1 MRHLLA
7 PVFLLSVWATS
18 ATALAAEPPTVPP
31 TGPTVA
37 RTTEP
42 TSEERT
48 EAPPA
53 DGDPA
58 EATELA
64 KWDPFHFELALFPF
78 LTEQQ
83 IEGPNRD
90 DKLTQDK
97 GLSTAFSFGYAP
109 LEWIEPALWVQFDA
123 GSVRRAVY
131 TLSDPATGTAEEAQL
146 AEGSFWALWVALML
160 RGRLGPGFVELG
172 YAPLI
177 LRHDSLRSDLANTK
191 GETDGVFQ
199 GSRSVAWIL
208 GGGLSVPVADNF
220 DLTARLQFRIRYLV
234 SRGGEPL
241 ANGEETGQMLLWP
254 FIGAHY
260 HF

>member
-1 MRHLLA
+1 MRVLVAAVLTVSS
-7 PVFLLSVWATS
+7 P
-18 ATALAAEPPTVPP
+18 ALATEVPAASDPESAAHEP
-31 TGPTVA
+31 
-37 RTTEP
+37 
-42 TSEERT
+42 
-48 EAPPA
+48 EANGA
-53 DGDPA
+53 DQQ
-58 EATELA
+58 ET
-64 KWDPFHFELALFPF
+64 WDPLHFELAFFPF

-97 GLSTAFSFGYAP
+97 GLSTAFNFSYAP
-109 LEWIEPALWVQFDA
+109 VEWIEPALWVQFDA
-123 GSVRRAVY
+123 GAVRRAVY
-131 TLSDPATGTAEEAQL
+131 TLPDPATGSTEEAQL

-160 RGRLGPGFVELG
+160 RGRLGPGFLEFG

-177 LRHDSLRSDLANTK
+177 LRHDTLRTDLANAQ
-191 GETDGVFQ
+191 GESDGIFV

-220 DLTARLQFRIRYLV
+220 DLTARLQFRVRYLV

-241 ANGEETGQMLLWP
+241 ANDEETGQMLLWP